1 MTPFNVE
8 EMLLKTD
15 RKDSFV
21 LDFDSHM
28 EKKARKTFRKSV
40 YRAKSTK
47 LTTQELI
54 FGKWS
59 DTSNINANYIL
70 QEFSQGKELQFNEQL
85 ELELDE

>member
-1 MTPFNVE
+1 MTHFNVE

-21 LDFDSHM
+21 LDSHM